1 MSLHTHIS
9 FHIPCLLIY
18 LLCSPIPSDISLI
31 IFLLNLCHFVC
42 LYPLYNPFPSYIP
55 FVYQSTLH
63 VPAGTSMTPMFP
75 MSHPHFFP
83 TSPNIPPKSMHISLC
98 SLNVFRCPYLHPIY
112 PNVTQHPQIP
122 HEPTCTIISPM
133 SPIFSLYP
141 MYTCPSF
148 SPCISSQCPHVSC
161 ICPYSHTI
169 YPVTPSV
176 SYHHTL
182 SLCYYMYPLCPL
194 YVPHIPTSTPYI
206 PSHIF
211 PYHPPIYQEFITSYS
226 SLYVPLVLPVSNV
239 SPCPM
244 YHSRPL
250 HVPHKHVHTC

>member
-83 TSPNIPPKSMHISLC
+83 TSPNITPKSMHIFLC

-141 MYTCPSF
+141 KYTCPSF
-148 SPCISSQCPHVSC
+148 SPCISSQCPNVSC
-161 ICPYSHTI
+161 ICPYSQTI

-211 PYHPPIYQEFITSYS
+211 PYHPPIYQEFIT
-226 SLYVPLVLPVSNV
+226 
-239 SPCPM
+239 
-244 YHSRPL
+244 
-250 HVPHKHVHTC
+250 